1 MHFKPFVQQS
11 KKIIKGVLK
20 VTTFKCHIVIQV
32 SSERRICL
40 HNRLTAGGVNDLD
53 LFFCSVR
60 EEKKM
65 VMVDIYTPNVE
76 VI

>member
-1 MHFKPFVQQS
+1 
-11 KKIIKGVLK
+11 
-20 VTTFKCHIVIQV
+20 
-32 SSERRICL
+32 L